1 MAEFKIKTN
10 ITYETSDDREFD
22 DLQEAQEWQQALE
35 IINDVVMLTG
45 DFIPTTM
52 VDEAF
57 FVNIKTQEEL
67 KAFELVREYEGLWAQ
82 VPDLGCWFY
91 DDISDKYK
99 NIDKEISRLQ
109 DMKEKILN
117 AKK

>member
-10 ITYETSDDREFD
+10 TTYETSDGREFD
-22 DLQEAQEWQQALE
+22 DLPEAQEWEQALE
-35 IINDVVMLTG
+35 IINNVVMLT
-45 DFIPTTM
+45 DNFIPTTM

-82 VPDLGCWFY
+82 VPDIGCWFY

-117 AKK
+117 VKK